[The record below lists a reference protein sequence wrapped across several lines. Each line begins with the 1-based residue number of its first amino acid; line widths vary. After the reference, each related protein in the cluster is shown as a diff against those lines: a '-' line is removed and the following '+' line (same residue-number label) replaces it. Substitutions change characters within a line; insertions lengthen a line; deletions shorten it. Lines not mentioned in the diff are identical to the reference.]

1 MATTTTCCLGQGL
14 HADGPSWYRYD
25 CLQASTWW
33 QRSSAEALGCMSA
46 RAIESW
52 LRPVAN
58 LARQLVLYDHAAGKP
73 ILAQLALKLSE
84 ALEQQS
90 WAQIQGK
97 FKQLGSKVTA
107 KFKFIS
113 MEDSFASKY
122 RVAKTCTFYVQ
133 STKAARSCWQ
143 HMSAS
148 TDKGDGGQL
157 PLQHTVFAF
166 PDNQIF
172 VALPQASFASIGMA

>member
-1 MATTTTCCLGQGL
+1 MDHRGIDMTAFKPQPGGNEAQQKLWAACQLGQLKAGFV
-14 HADGPSWYRYD
+14 
-25 CLQASTWW
+25 
-33 QRSSAEALGCMSA
+33 
-46 RAIESW
+46 
-52 LRPVAN
+52 PVAN

-157 PLQHTVFAF
+157 PLQQTVFAF